1 VKIRLVVGCALSL
14 LVAGCAAPAGE
25 PVRITA
31 EPAGASIADS
41 VRVEVDGLAAGEAVR
56 IWARTADGEGQ
67 RWESSAEFTADGAGR
82 VDTTSAASTGGTYR
96 GLDPHGLFWSMRLAT
111 PEQLA
116 AARIPVGRI
125 TGSALLTSGGDDGI

>member
-1 VKIRLVVGCALSL
+1 MAPANSEVAADAASTSYRSRGEDQVGGGVRSL
-14 LVAGCAAPAGE
+14 LAAPAGE

-31 EPAGASIADS
+31 D
-41 VRVEVDGLAAGEAVR
+41 R
-56 IWARTADGEGQ
+56 EGQ

-116 AARIPVGRI
+116 AARIPVERI
-125 TGSALLTSGGDDGI
+125 AGPVLLTSGGDDGI